1 MLKDITFKIIVNKN
15 NTERVK
21 AANIISNN
29 LEAIGIKT
37 EIKDLTEDD
46 MQKALKEKDYDLAL
60 IGCEL
65 PAVSDATY
73 VLNKLGYSD
82 KKLDKYIT
90 QLQNATSEEEI
101 KSIYKTIQKYV
112 KEKAIFISF
121 GILNDYVVLHGRL
134 KGELNSNDFDVYS
147 GIDKI
152 KMD

>member
-1 MLKDITFKIIVNKN
+1 MQQAINIQEVENAMNKYGDIVLSKN
-15 NTERVK
+15 
-21 AANIISNN
+21 SNN
-29 LEAIGIKT
+29 NVIVMSVEQYKN
-37 EIKDLTEDD
+37 K
-46 MQKALKEKDYDLAL
+46 LKEKDYDLAL

-121 GILNDYVVLHGRL
+121 GILNDYVVLNGRL

>member
-90 QLQNATSEEEI
+90 QLQNAT
-101 KSIYKTIQKYV
+101 IQKYV

-121 GILNDYVVLHGRL
+121 GILNDYVVLNGRL